1 MIKVVVESKS
11 RGDKE
16 EYRHHKRIVIV
27 IMYVAA
33 AFHLVVTLASCLSR
47 QFMLA
52 LVFLCY
58 SYIFF
63 SKGRELYRENLMI
76 EFLVDMAEAMMEN
89 EKEGEE

>member
-27 IMYVAA
+27 IVYVAA
-33 AFHLVVTLASCLSR
+33 AFYLVLTLASCLSN

-52 LVFLCY
+52 LFFLTI

-76 EFLVDMAEAMMEN
+76 EFVVDMAEAMMEN
-89 EKEGEE
+89 EKEDEE